1 MIDKLEI
8 EFDEEAEKA
17 IEKEEEEEGKMSEED
32 YPINS
37 KLSPQKQLEVLSQV
51 IINLL
56 NYNDDLDQ
64 HTGKPFYSK
73 DELYDHIDE
82 MQLKLDKL

>member
-1 MIDKLEI
+1 MNHLELRKIETVKSSLMYLLEIEDVKRRNKVSRFSFGKMIDKLEI

-37 KLSPQKQLEVLSQV
+37 KLSPQK
-51 IINLL
+51 
-56 NYNDDLDQ
+56 
-64 HTGKPFYSK
+64 
-73 DELYDHIDE
+73 
-82 MQLKLDKL
+82 

>member
-1 MIDKLEI
+1 MYLLEIEDVKRRNKVSRFSFGKMIDKLEI

-56 NYNDDLDQ
+56 NYNDDLD
-64 HTGKPFYSK
+64 
-73 DELYDHIDE
+73 
-82 MQLKLDKL
+82 